1 MINKKNVII
10 IVSIV
15 LLVALAAGPLYLF
28 FDYIPYQREK
38 EERIAVMK
46 AYYDEKL
53 ALYKRENEEYAD
65 YEVDVAFIGDSLTDG
80 YDVERFYFE
89 YKVENR
95 GIGGE
100 TTYGLLARLDVSVYD
115 LKPRVIVMLI
125 GANNMKTMLD
135 DYEQLIIDIERNLPE
150 TKLIIC
156 SLTSMGRE
164 WGKNNH
170 LAAYN
175 NVIIK
180 ELSLKHSCIFVDLY
194 TPLLNIETGE
204 IFERYTTD
212 GGHLT
217 EEGYVV
223 LTENIKPAIAEALSE

>member
-1 MINKKNVII
+1 MNKKRIVII
-10 IVSIV
+10 VIAIV
-15 LLVALAAGPLYLF
+15 LLLALGAGLCYLF

-38 EERIAVMK
+38 EERVAAMK
-46 AYYDEKL
+46 AYYNEKL
-53 ALYKRENEEYAD
+53 ALYQKENEEYAD
-65 YEVDVAFIGDSLTDG
+65 YEVEVAFIGDSLTDG
-80 YDVERFYFE
+80 YDVERFYPE

-100 TTYGLLARLDVSVYD
+100 TTYGLLARMDVSVYD

-135 DYEQLIIDIERNLPE
+135 DYEQLIFDIEKNLPE

-156 SLTSMGRE
+156 SLTSMGKE
-164 WGKNNH
+164 WGKNNQ

-180 ELSLKHSCIFVDLY
+180 ALALKHSCIFVDLY

-204 IFERYTTD
+204 IFEHYTTD

-217 EEGYVV
+217 EAGYIV
-223 LTENIKPAIAEALSE
+223 LTENIKPAIAEALSK